1 MVLRLLKKMNM
12 ATFEYQPSYGE
23 LAVLQTMFEEE
34 AQNVNF
40 ENDEQRSDAYMDF
53 VQQYIENQDEDP
65 HIRLS

>member
-1 MVLRLLKKMNM
+1 M